1 VAPAS
6 VDTSFHG
13 AAERREKKPSMSAET
28 CAKLAMDAF
37 DACVA
42 AARDAIPASRRR
54 AVQPVLMRK

>member
-1 VAPAS
+1 
-6 VDTSFHG
+6 
-13 AAERREKKPSMSAET
+13 MSAET